1 MGRLANP
8 RARRVHRVLAAPDG
22 ACISGAAIALRLR
35 FIGESLALS
44 AVALQSG
51 HPIVAGSTSPAHDR
65 EMICRGSA
73 RINGRKR
80 SQTDHDPRSKSLPA
94 LEKRTP
100 PHLRACEQ
108 RHGRRHRLSEEAAGF
123 GRLPGSLVDRFGICL
138 GNFYKVSH
146 SQIRKR
152 ATSDHARHPPL
163 TKSTQLS
170 TCTIFK
176 PHQAAHRVRDMTATR
191 P

>member
-1 MGRLANP
+1 MGRLADP

-35 FIGESLALS
+35 SIGESLALS
-44 AVALQSG
+44 AVALQNG

-100 PHLRACEQ
+100 PHFRACEQ
-108 RHGRRHRLSEEAAGF
+108 RHGRRHRLSDLSTAIEAASHMSRSRQVQEDSSACWF
-123 GRLPGSLVDRFGICL
+123 FCPSA
-138 GNFYKVSH
+138 FYKV
-146 SQIRKR
+146 
-152 ATSDHARHPPL
+152 
-163 TKSTQLS
+163 
-170 TCTIFK
+170 
-176 PHQAAHRVRDMTATR
+176 
-191 P
+191 